1 MSGYGSAPAPKGDDN
16 GKPVDP
22 KWVTSL
28 REFTGAG
35 TFIMLVSSGHFLEP
49 FYKIGNRGVGAYMH
63 AIYGFHVPAFVLISG
78 YVSGDLNPKRRRA
91 LIAGTIAP
99 YVIMHVIFS
108 LFYTRAFCEGEWTDE
123 RGHAECEFV
132 NKWALMDPVV
142 GRWDGWDKWT
152 FAYPFAQMWY
162 LVSLFTKRLWR
173 PFALEM
179 RWTLAFHVCLGVLV
193 GYTTI
198 GRFLS
203 IHRSTVHMPYFLC
216 GFLMR
221 KHRCFFP
228 SAKTPLT
235 KAMAVAALIFNVGC
249 ALMASFT
256 YGMRVEVW
264 FQSDPHDEVYGSD
277 WAYGALYQLCLY
289 AWTFFT
295 MMTVFALIPE
305 PEQVGVKYE
314 SIEETLPLKGADVE
328 GAPASASKPQSAA
341 SSRGKYGKERDQDS
355 VVAKVYLRCAKWGAR
370 TLYPFVMHI
379 AALLLV
385 ARYTGWYDITWTTDG
400 ADPSVSIH
408 AVWTLLMAYTFT
420 IVLSLKPV
428 VGLFKFLLEPNITP
442 LFSPELQKL

>member
-1 MSGYGSAPAPKGDDN
+1 
-16 GKPVDP
+16 
-22 KWVTSL
+22 
-28 REFTGAG
+28 
-35 TFIMLVSSGHFLEP
+35 
-49 FYKIGNRGVGAYMH
+49 
-63 AIYGFHVPAFVLISG
+63 
-78 YVSGDLNPKRRRA
+78 
-91 LIAGTIAP
+91 
-99 YVIMHVIFS
+99 
-108 LFYTRAFCEGEWTDE
+108 
-123 RGHAECEFV
+123 
-132 NKWALMDPVV
+132 MDPVV

-179 RWTLAFHVCLGVLV
+179 RWTLLFHVCLGVLV

-235 KAMAVAALIFNVGC
+235 KAMAVAALVFNVGC

-328 GAPASASKPQSAA
+328 GAPAAASKPQSAA
-341 SSRGKYGKERDQDS
+341 SSRGNYGKERDQDS